1 MKTQP
6 DVQPRSV
13 THCAEWESKEAL
25 HEHLK
30 SEHFMEFC
38 KFIHE
43 SNIPMKLAMAIPV
56 ESMEIFE

>member
-1 MKTQP
+1 
-6 DVQPRSV
+6 VQPRSV